1 MRLPTWEDLESV
13 DEQLDVLEWP
23 LDEALFVAGPPGSG
37 KTVLAVRRAQMVAE
51 SEPDAVMLTY
61 NRMLRRLMKLLSE
74 QSRMAQADE
83 TPAFPGSIATV
94 QSYVWRDYLERTRSK
109 PPTSPDDPFAYIW
122 SEMLHILEQGENA
135 PNRSHLIVDE
145 GQDLAEGFFEYAS
158 HYISETMSVFA
169 DDDQA
174 LANQRTTLEQIK
186 RAANLPDPIIL
197 TQNHRNTPQIAS
209 LAEHFHAGRLPAAA
223 VRRSFSGEVP
233 RLVEHASLDTIAHRV
248 SNSMQ
253 TQGGS
258 IGVVVDQN
266 ETGKLLLHPLREQ
279 LPQHRVEFYTNSLRN
294 EDQINVLE
302 DGVTVLNKESVKG
315 QEFDTVFIL
324 ELHRFLP
331 CTTDSEKRG
340 MYMMC
345 SRARDNLWLIAG
357 PNGRLTK
364 GASDALPGPKILE
377 PVRW

>member
-23 LDEALFVAGPPGSG
+23 LDETLFVAGPPGSG

-51 SEPDAVMLTY
+51 DESDTVILTY
-61 NRMLRRLMKLLSE
+61 NRMLRRLMALLSE
-74 QSRMAQADE
+74 QSGTAQADGVA
-83 TPAFPGSIATV
+83 AFTGFIATM
-94 QSYVWRDYLERTRSK
+94 QSYVWNDYWARTKSR
-109 PPTSPDDPFAYIW
+109 PPTPPDDRYAYIW
-122 SEMLHILEQGENA
+122 SEMLHILEQRGDA
-135 PNRSHLIVDE
+135 PNRAHLVVDE

-158 HYISETMSVFA
+158 RYISPTMSVFA

-174 LANQRTTLEQIK
+174 LSNQRTTLEQIR
-186 RAANLPDPIIL
+186 RAANLPDPVIL
-197 TQNHRNTPQIAS
+197 TQNHRNTPQIAR

-223 VRRSFSGEVP
+223 VQRSRSGGLP
-233 RLVEHASLDTIAHRV
+233 RLVEATSLETVADRI

-258 IGVVVDQN
+258 TGVVVDQN
-266 ETGKLLLHPLREQ
+266 ETTGRRLLQLLRER
-279 LPQHRVEFYTNSLRN
+279 LPRFRVEFYTNSSRN
-294 EDQINVLE
+294 EDQTNVLD

-331 CTTDSEKRG
+331 CTSGSEKRS

-345 SRARDNLWLIAG
+345 SRARDNLWLICG
-357 PNGRLTK
+357 PDLRMTQ
-364 GASDALPGPKILE
+364 AVSDALPGPQILE
-377 PVRW
+377 RM

>member
-23 LDEALFVAGPPGSG
+23 LDEMLFVAGPPGSG

-51 SEPDAVMLTY
+51 GEPDTVILTY
-61 NRMLRRLMKLLSE
+61 NRMLRRLVALLSE
-74 QSRMAQADE
+74 QSGRVQADRVA
-83 TPAFPGSIATV
+83 AFTGPIATM
-94 QSYVWRDYLERTRSK
+94 QSYVWKDYGARTKSN
-109 PPTSPDDPFAYIW
+109 PPKSPDDQYAYIW
-122 SEMLHILEQGENA
+122 SEMLSELRGNA
-135 PNRSHLIVDE
+135 PNRDHLVVDE
-145 GQDLAEGFFEYAS
+145 GQDLTEGFFEYAS
-158 HYISETMSVFA
+158 RYISQTMSVFA

-174 LANQRTTLEQIK
+174 LSDQRTTLEQIK

-197 TQNHRNTPQIAS
+197 TQNHRNTPQVAR
-209 LAEHFHAGRLPAAA
+209 LAEHFHEGRLPAAA
-223 VRRSFSGEVP
+223 VRRSPSGGVP
-233 RLVEHASLDTIAHRV
+233 RLVEVRSLETVARRI

-258 IGVVVDQN
+258 TGVVVDQN
-266 ETGKLLLHPLREQ
+266 NTGRRLLQLLRRR
-279 LPQHRVEFYTNSLRN
+279 LPKFRVEFYTNSLKN
-294 EDQINVLE
+294 EDQTNVLE

-331 CTTDSEKRG
+331 CTSDNQRRS

-345 SRARDNLWLIAG
+345 SRARDNLWLICG
-357 PNGRLTK
+357 PDGRLTQ
-364 GASDALPGPKILE
+364 AIVDALPGSEILE
-377 PVRW
+377 RE